1 MLIFT
6 EKYNKKL
13 TLNGDSFFSLS
24 KRINTG
30 EKAPNTIGGGI
41 ALAVETWTVR
51 AFLFLDESECGS
63 RGERREVLRSKQD
76 EPTC

>member
-1 MLIFT
+1 MLIFAK
-6 EKYNKKL
+6 KYNKKL

-30 EKAPNTIGGGI
+30 EKAPNTIGVI

-51 AFLFLDESECGS
+51 AFLFLDESEGGG
-63 RGERREVLRSKQD
+63 RGERQEVLRSKQD

>member
-1 MLIFT
+1 LIFAK
-6 EKYNKKL
+6 KYNKKL

-30 EKAPNTIGGGI
+30 EKAPNTIGVI

-51 AFLFLDESECGS
+51 AFLFLDESECGA
-63 RGERREVLRSKQD
+63 RGARQEIVRGKHD
-76 EPTC
+76 EPTCR

>member
-1 MLIFT
+1 LIFT

-30 EKAPNTIGGGI
+30 EKAPNTIGVI

-51 AFLFLDESECGS
+51 AFLFLDESECGA
-63 RGERREVLRSKQD
+63 RGERQEIVRGKHD
-76 EPTC
+76 EPTCR

>member
-1 MLIFT
+1 LIFT

-30 EKAPNTIGGGI
+30 EKAPNTIGVI

-51 AFLFLDESECGS
+51 AFLFLDESEIGS